1 MSTDIE
7 MARETRADEDA
18 AARLHEDA
26 AAQSATPTC
35 RICLDDE
42 AEEEDGQELLQLHCA
57 CVDSFVHASCANKWY
72 GSRGCD
78 VCEVCR
84 ERIGIPI
91 DVRAVERRGLAFTM
105 DGIDEADL
113 MLPAADV
120 LVVYTG
126 FFAAVFVSLAAFLH
140 FTVAQSI
147 ALAYAA
153 SLGVLVGLSMI
164 FLTFRRRFLTR
175 LEMRFFLGVY
185 GFAMFVS
192 HQIAFFLSMKGVR
205 SRPMRLSTAYGLTWT
220 LGLASVCYP
229 LVFMLAFGACIP
241 LRRARFGV

>member
-1 MSTDIE
+1 
-7 MARETRADEDA
+7 MARATRTDEDA
-18 AARLHEDA
+18 E
-26 AAQSATPTC
+26 AQATSPTC
-35 RICLDDE
+35 RICLDEE
-42 AEEEDGQELLQLHCA
+42 AEEDEDGQQELLRLQCA

-91 DVRAVERRGLAFTM
+91 DVRAVQRRGFAFTM
-105 DGIDEADL
+105 DDIGEADS

-147 ALAYAA
+147 ALAYAS

-175 LEMRFFLGVY
+175 CEMRFFLGVY
-185 GFAMFVS
+185 GFAMLVS
-192 HQIAFFLSMKGVR
+192 HQIAFFLSMRGVR
-205 SRPMRLSTAYGLTWT
+205 SRPMRLSRAYGLTWT
-220 LGLASVCYP
+220 LGVASVCYP

-241 LRRARFGV
+241 LRRARFGG